1 MPDALGLTCE
11 NLLFQLSHKQVQKM
25 NQVTME
31 KDQDLTTL
39 KKKLEGMVKLNQA
52 LTNERSE
59 LMNKIK
65 DMVIIASQ
73 IHNVWLHFM
82 HTSKPDEFYIFR
94 KPMKYLQTIEGYHS
108 SNYEFNPG
116 RASARRLDI
125 GHKLRCYINKFSRT
139 YEPRRDYF
147 HLKFGS
153 LSNEGRDCLY
163 QDQVISEQMIIRQGS
178 CKILCFIIPPLPDNC
193 QVDEGQGT
201 LRMKINLDYEQLQTD
216 TAM

>member
-1 MPDALGLTCE
+1 
-11 NLLFQLSHKQVQKM
+11 
-25 NQVTME
+25 
-31 KDQDLTTL
+31 
-39 KKKLEGMVKLNQA
+39 
-52 LTNERSE
+52 
-59 LMNKIK
+59 
-65 DMVIIASQ
+65 
-73 IHNVWLHFM
+73 
-82 HTSKPDEFYIFR
+82 
-94 KPMKYLQTIEGYHS
+94 MKYLQTIEGYHS

-216 TAM
+216 TAVWFIRNNLLIVSLMCDISNPRVSMQHAAWSEQWPAVTAWLDGTHSQ